1 MEIKTE
7 QENGILVVQVDGRID
22 GATAPEFE
30 DTIKNVITDDER
42 AVIVNFEG
50 VSYISSAGLRAVL
63 LVAKQLSQSNT
74 KFALYSLGDLT
85 REVFEISGFDRIIQI
100 HGSKDEALTAT
111 GS

>member
-7 QENGILVVQVDGRID
+7 EENGTLVVQVDGRVD
-22 GATAPEFE
+22 GATAPDFE
-30 DTIKNVITDDER
+30 NTIKSVISEDNR

-63 LVAKQLSQSNT
+63 LVAKQLSQTNT

-100 HGSKDEALTAT
+100 HGSKDEALAATA
-111 GS
+111 S

>member
-7 QENGILVVQVDGRID
+7 EENGTLVVQVDGRID

-30 DTIKNVITDDER
+30 NTVKSVISEDNL

-63 LVAKQLSQSNT
+63 LVAKQLSQTNT

-100 HGSKDEALTAT
+100 HGSKDEALAAT
-111 GS
+111 TS

>member
-7 QENGILVVQVDGRID
+7 QENGTLVVQVEGRID

-30 DTIKNVITDDER
+30 STVKNAIVEEDR

-63 LVAKQLSQSNT
+63 LVAKQLSQNNT
-74 KFALYSLGDLT
+74 KFALFSLGDLT
-85 REVFEISGFDRIIQI
+85 REVFEISGFDRIIQL
-100 HGSKDEALTAT
+100 HGSKEEALAATA
-111 GS
+111 S

>member
-7 QENGILVVQVDGRID
+7 EENGTLVVQVDGRVD

-30 DTIKNVITDDER
+30 NTIKSVISEDNL

-63 LVAKQLSQSNT
+63 LVAKQLSQTNT

-100 HGSKDEALTAT
+100 HGSKDEALAATA
-111 GS
+111 S